1 MEQAISKKVFTI
13 PNLLSMFRVLL
24 VGVFG
29 YVYWTAKSQSDYNV
43 AIGVLV
49 VSGLTDFLDGKIARK
64 FNMISEVGK
73 ILDPIADKL
82 TQAMVAC
89 CLALHYGPMKLLFLV
104 LFIKEWIQGIYGMRA
119 VKKAGYNDG
128 ALLCGKITTFYLYVM
143 MGLLLLWKGIPMPL
157 AYVLIFI
164 GVGLL
169 LWSFVSYL
177 MLFRG
182 MLKGAKENGIIGP
195 GLP

>member
-13 PNLLSMFRVLL
+13 PNVLSMFRILL

-29 YVYWTAKSQSDYNV
+29 YVYWTAESQADHNF

-64 FNMISEVGK
+64 FNMISELGK
-73 ILDPIADKL
+73 VLDPIADKL

-104 LFIKEWIQGIYGMRA
+104 LFVKEITQLCYGAYA
-119 VKKAGYNDG
+119 VKKAGRNDG
-128 ALLCGKITTFYLYVM
+128 AKWCGKITTVYLYVM
-143 MGLLLLWKGIPMPL
+143 MGLLLLIPNVPVPVYYTMIFLGI
-157 AYVLIFI
+157 
-164 GVGLL
+164 GLL
-169 LWSFVSYL
+169 IWSMISYL
-177 MLFRG
+177 LTFRS
-182 MLKGAKENGIIGP
+182 MVKEAE
-195 GLP
+195 